1 MKRKQLLTT
10 ALVIMTATAANVT
23 AANNG
28 NVAENVDF
36 VEVSQNRILI
46 DLHVG
51 YTDPDVRNKPIGRSP
66 VQTPSIYIDGH
77 TIYLNGYAFDEVQIV
92 ATDENGD
99 GYTVYS
105 SVVPEGA
112 ETVEIPDDIAGEYE
126 IRLCRGGY
134 YFYGEI
140 FI

>member
-1 MKRKQLLTT
+1 M
-10 ALVIMTATAANVT
+10 IMTATAVNVT
-23 AANNG
+23 ATNSG
-28 NVAENVDF
+28 NAAENVNL

-51 YTDPDVRNKPIGRSP
+51 YDDEIAIKKGIGRSP
-66 VQTPSIYIDGH
+66 VQIPSIYIDGH

-105 SVVPEGA
+105 SVVSEGA

-140 FI
+140 FV